1 MTTISQVRCKAC
13 VAESLGPPY
22 PTPPPLHVDGC
33 PYAPPTPA
41 SPEPVATCHD
51 CGLRKCEGFGCQI
64 PGDHCER
71 ERGSLGQNACALRAI
86 TRLRSELADSN
97 AKLRAI
103 AAALYGR
110 DLSEPFIYDSDALA
124 ADVAGLRAMLE
135 AERAVVN
142 AAVARHELSS
152 GNRPPFAEAC
162 IELARS
168 VEALLALRKDQTDG
182 D

>member
-1 MTTISQVRCKAC
+1 MT
-13 VAESLGPPY
+13 
-22 PTPPPLHVDGC
+22 D
-33 PYAPPTPA
+33 PA
-41 SPEPVATCHD
+41 SSEPVERCE
-51 CGLRKCEGFGCQI
+51 CGLVPHSPTITGLDAFSCCFARGGNTI
-64 PGDHCER
+64 ARLHCAER
-71 ERGSLGQNACALRAI
+71 TI
-86 TRLRSELADSN
+86 TRLRAELASVQ
-97 AKLRAI
+97 
-103 AAALYGR
+103 AL
-110 DLSEPFIYDSDALA
+110 S
-124 ADVAGLRAMLE
+124 E